1 MQTTPETQLH
11 DEYAIYQTILH
22 ARNRRLTH
30 DYEIN
35 TEDTPEN
42 FQRDMLLGYCHE
54 NSLAA
59 AEHLAEH
66 YDPIIVWGAL
76 TDKDDFHPDTRL
88 EAEQNGLV
96 HFWIELE
103 DDEPEPIVAEIAT
116 ETTTVTGTL
125 PGDPLVMRGRPNDYT
140 VPDNCRFQYD
150 PAIHSKDLCNEEGYR
165 KLVGNGHRLS

>member
-66 YDPIIVWGAL
+66 YDP
-76 TDKDDFHPDTRL
+76 
-88 EAEQNGLV
+88 
-96 HFWIELE
+96 
-103 DDEPEPIVAEIAT
+103 
-116 ETTTVTGTL
+116 
-125 PGDPLVMRGRPNDYT
+125 
-140 VPDNCRFQYD
+140 
-150 PAIHSKDLCNEEGYR
+150 AIHSKDLCNEEGYR
-165 KLVGNGHRLS
+165 KLVGNGHRLG